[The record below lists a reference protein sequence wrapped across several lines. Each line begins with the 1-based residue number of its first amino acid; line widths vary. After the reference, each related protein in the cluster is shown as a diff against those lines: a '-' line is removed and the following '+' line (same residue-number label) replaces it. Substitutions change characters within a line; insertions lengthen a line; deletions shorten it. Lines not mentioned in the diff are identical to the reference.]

1 MSFSITGKCRSM
13 MEDRPK
19 SIKQDMICRQIY
31 SELPGQGL
39 IYELNSL
46 ASERACRISGI
57 LHDFT

>member
-1 MSFSITGKCRSM
+1 M